1 MNKLNESLT
10 SEMQTVSQNLPD
22 DATTVVD
29 PTYADAVKTG
39 KNIETELA
47 KRFKDQN
54 KAKDEFVKENQKTEL
69 KVKGTKE
76 MKKMK
81 LSEGLFEEVKE
92 EIEKDTLE
100 EAYGDATTPGIG
112 RCAPTFGTYTKDI
125 EAAIAELNNP
135 ETASLAERTLKH
147 IEGWL
152 DEQYK
157 DLQAFHAYW
166 LERHEA
172 MEKHILEQRNMIT
185 SAIGTSEEVQE
196 EALQEEAPSN
206 IFYRSERES
215 LADIIMA
222 ELTSGEDI
230 YLLNDKNKFIPSNA
244 PSLNLDAEEAVGWGY
259 DNKGD
264 FIQAYTPDKETA
276 AQVEAIA
283 SKYGKEAVT
292 KYDKYISG
300 ASKYI
305 TKIYLDD
312 IDWDEPYFDPNVQIR
327 PDGRKRKAA

>member
-10 SEMQTVSQNLPD
+10 SEMQTVSQNLTD
-22 DATTVVD
+22 DITAVVD
-29 PTYADAVKTG
+29 PTYADAVDNG
-39 KNIETELA
+39 KKLETELA

-54 KAKDEFVKENQKTEL
+54 KAKDEFVKDNHKTER

-76 MKKMK
+76 IKKMK

-92 EIEKDTLE
+92 EKETLE

-112 RCAPTFGTYTKDI
+112 RCAPTFGTYTKEI
-125 EAAIAELNNP
+125 ENAVKGLKDPKYAH
-135 ETASLAERTLKH
+135 LAERTLSR
-147 IEGWL
+147 IETWL

-157 DLQAFHAYW
+157 DLQLFHAYW

-172 MEKHILEQRNMIT
+172 MEKHILEQRNMI
-185 SAIGTSEEVQE
+185 AAALGTGEEVQE
-196 EALQEEAPSN
+196 EALEEATN
-206 IFYRSERES
+206 TIYYRSERES

-230 YLLNDKNKFIPSNA
+230 YLLNDKNKFIPSTA

-259 DNKGD
+259 DSKGD
-264 FIQAYTPDKETA
+264 FIQAYTPDEETA

-292 KYDKYISG
+292 KYDKYVSG

-305 TKIYLDD
+305 TKIYLNDV
-312 IDWDEPYFDPNVQIR
+312 DWDEPYFDPNVQIR
-327 PDGRKRKAA
+327 PDGRKRKTA